1 MLLFMAIETDTIY
14 RKNRIDLD
22 ETLLTRIANGDGDAL
37 REVYTQTDRAVFG
50 FALSIVKNIHDAEDV
65 MQDTYIKINQC
76 AEQYQCMGKPMAWIL
91 TIVKNLA
98 LNKLRQ
104 SGKQGESIEEQ
115 FHLESEENLAQNV
128 ENEMIISVLLH
139 VLTDEEREIVVLH
152 AQTGM
157 KHREI
162 AEILNLSLP
171 TVLSKYSRALAKMR
185 KRYNQ

>member
-1 MLLFMAIETDTIY
+1 
-14 RKNRIDLD
+14 
-22 ETLLTRIANGDGDAL
+22 
-37 REVYTQTDRAVFG
+37 
-50 FALSIVKNIHDAEDV
+50 
-65 MQDTYIKINQC
+65 
-76 AEQYQCMGKPMAWIL
+76 MAWIL